1 MYIKTIFFLLCVA
14 MSSTILPAQGVI
26 NGKVIDQQTGTPL
39 ASANV
44 FINNSQNGAISDI
57 NGNFEVYSSL
67 GDSLEIFVSF
77 IGYVTSK
84 LKVKPGSSREII
96 VSLKPS
102 DIVMKEQVINST
114 VDKSWQR
121 KLKKFKIAFFGS
133 GEFATKCEIINPWV
147 LDFSKEKGDL
157 TATTNGQILAV
168 ENLALGY
175 KVNYLLDSFSHNF
188 SVTAYK
194 GLTGFQ
200 ELEPKDSNQYKKWI
214 KNRKKAYQGSLRHF
228 LKCLLEG
235 TEEDNGYTAFIGLP
249 SERQYG
255 MKFVQS
261 RVKAKKKNIFKN
273 GFLSF
278 QNSLVINYFNELTAG
293 TTQQSVLQSLKPTKV
308 YPNGELKDPYAIK
321 LRGNMANEGFA
332 YFLPME
338 YNQPKD
344 QKGVVRFYRDII
356 KPFVKYQE
364 NYPVEKVH
372 LHTDKSLY
380 FPKETIWLK
389 GYVNTG
395 DEVSRLSSKL
405 FIQFQ
410 GKDSIL
416 IRTIAEIHNG
426 VSVGSIELPEDIP
439 IGEYLLSAN
448 TDWSDTLAAAF
459 HFHKKIQVGISKPG
473 EGNSDSLHVKHK
485 VLLYPEGGNFIPG
498 ENSFAFE
505 VRDQHNQLTNQ
516 EIEIYTNEG
525 VVAKYKCRWQ
535 GKGRGIT
542 YIQPGKNYYARA
554 IANPSE
560 PTPLVVLTESGI
572 GLQVKKTDSTY
583 QIKMKKSGIETANFH
598 SLLVSENR
606 VIFYD
611 YLSIDSC
618 YTAKI
623 SENLLSPG
631 VNQLI
636 IFDEERRPIA
646 ERLIFKKPSIAK
658 VIPQFEITQ
667 KTYEKRSFIKLNISA
682 PEEIRDASIAA
693 IDLSQTQESGE
704 ENILVSHY
712 LRPWIKGSIA
722 GLEDLNNSNEEPI
735 LDLLMMTNGWS
746 RYNWQ
751 NHFMHQHDAVKSVAL
766 QTGFNIKGQVVSRVS
781 KQPLPIT
788 PIILLSSESG
798 ILSTVTD
805 TEGKFNFRNVYF
817 NDSTKIIFK
826 IDTKKIRK
834 DHVFIIDSLHWN
846 DYDFPH
852 STIVKSIPTPV
863 KLLTDNYELNKK
875 LSEVYDFD
883 GKTFYLKDVIIQA
896 EREDPYKFDQSPFSS
911 PFNQKVIIDSLNL
924 GATPTTFDILT
935 RWFKGVR
942 AFTNQSTNTLSLV
955 TNIFVD
961 GREPFITIDN
971 GLATIGDV
979 KVLPVSTIHSI
990 EVLRANEA
998 AILGRGGIFIVTKKV
1013 LAETKKKKSVDF
1025 AFLNLKG
1032 FQKYKEFYNPD
1043 YSTKQAP
1050 YIPDRRSTLYWNPDI
1065 TAASESLSF
1074 YNHDNPTTVKVIME
1088 GFTKT
1093 GQPFRQ
1099 TGFYEIRN

>member
-1 MYIKTIFFLLCVA
+1 
-14 MSSTILPAQGVI
+14 MSSAILLAQGVI

-44 FINNSQNGAISDI
+44 FLNNSQNGAISDI
-57 NGNFEVYSSL
+57 NGNFEVYSSV
-67 GDSLEIFVSF
+67 GDSLEVFVSF
-77 IGYVTSK
+77 IGYVTRK
-84 LKVKPGSSREII
+84 LKLKPGSSTDII
-96 VSLKPS
+96 ISLTPS

-147 LDFSKEKGDL
+147 LEFKMEKGDL
-157 TATTNGQILAV
+157 TATTNGQVLSV

-188 SVTAYK
+188 SITAYK
-194 GLTGFQ
+194 GLAGFQ
-200 ELEPKDSNQYKKWI
+200 ELEPKNSSQYKKWI
-214 KNRKKAYQGSLRHF
+214 NNRKKAYQGSLRHF
-228 LKCLLEG
+228 MKCILEG
-235 TEEDNGYTAFIGLP
+235 TEEDNGYTAFIGSP

-261 RVKAKKKNIFKN
+261 QVKAKKKNIFKN
-273 GFLSF
+273 DFLSF
-278 QNSLVINYFNELTAG
+278 KNSLVINYFNELTAG
-293 TTQQSVLQSLKPTKV
+293 TIQQSVLQSLKPTKV

-338 YNQPKD
+338 YNQPENE
-344 QKGVVRFYRDII
+344 KGVVRFYQDIV

-364 NYPVEKVH
+364 NYPLEKIH

-389 GYVNTG
+389 GYMNTA
-395 DEVSRLSSKL
+395 DEASSLSSKL

-416 IRTIAEIHNG
+416 IRTVAEVHDG
-426 VSVGSIELPEDIP
+426 VSVGSIELPADIP
-439 IGEYLLSAN
+439 NGEYLLSAN
-448 TDWSDTLAAAF
+448 TDWSDTLASAF
-459 HFHKKIQVGISKPG
+459 HFHKKIQVGVSKSA
-473 EGNSDSLHVKHK
+473 EGDSIRLKAKYK
-485 VLLYPEGGNFIPG
+485 VYLYPEGGNFIAG

-505 VRDQHNQLTNQ
+505 VRDQHNRLMNQ
-516 EIEIYTNEG
+516 DIEIYTNEG
-525 VVAKYKCRWQ
+525 VVSNYKSIWQ
-535 GKGRGIT
+535 GKGRGTIN
-542 YIQPGKNYYARA
+542 IQSGKNYYARTVS
-554 IANPSE
+554 NPSE
-560 PTPLVVLTESGI
+560 TTPLVVLTNSGI
-572 GLQVKKTDSTY
+572 GLQIKKIDSTY
-583 QIKMKKSGIETANFH
+583 NIKMRKSGIGKENFH
-598 SLLVSENR
+598 SLLVSDNR

-611 YLSIDSC
+611 YVSLDSC
-618 YTAKI
+618 HTAKI
-623 SENLLSPG
+623 SASLLSQG

-636 IFDEERRPIA
+636 IFDEKRRPIA
-646 ERLIFKKPSIAK
+646 ERLIFKKPSIPQ
-658 VIPQFEITQ
+658 VIPKFKITQ
-667 KTYEKRSFIKLNISA
+667 KVYEKRSFIKLQINSA
-682 PEEIRDASIAA
+682 EHIRDASIAA

-704 ENILVSHY
+704 ENILISHY
-712 LRPWIKGSIA
+712 LRPWIRGSIT
-722 GLEDLNNSNEEPI
+722 GLENLHANGQEPR

-751 NHFMHQHDAVKSVAL
+751 NHYMHQHDAVKSVAL
-766 QTGFNIKGQVVSRVS
+766 QTGFDIKGQVVSRVS

-798 ILSTVTD
+798 ILSTVSD
-805 TEGKFNFRNVYF
+805 TEGRFNFRNVYF
-817 NDSTKIIFK
+817 NDSTRIIFK
-826 IDTKKIRK
+826 IDAKRTGK
-834 DHVFIIDSLHWN
+834 DHEFIIDSLHWN
-846 DYDFPH
+846 DYIFPQ
-852 STIVKSIPTPV
+852 SAVVKDVPIPA

-935 RWFKGVR
+935 RCFRGVR
-942 AFTNQSTNTLSLV
+942 AISNQSKNTLSLV

-961 GREPFITIDN
+961 GRVPLVTIDN

-990 EVLRANEA
+990 EVLRGNEA

-1032 FQKYKEFYNPD
+1032 FQKYKEFYNPG
-1043 YSTKQAP
+1043 YSTKQVP

-1065 TAASESLSF
+1065 TSASESLLF

-1088 GFTKT
+1088 GFAKD
-1093 GQPFRQ
+1093 GEPFRQ
-1099 TGFYEIRN
+1099 TGYYEIRN